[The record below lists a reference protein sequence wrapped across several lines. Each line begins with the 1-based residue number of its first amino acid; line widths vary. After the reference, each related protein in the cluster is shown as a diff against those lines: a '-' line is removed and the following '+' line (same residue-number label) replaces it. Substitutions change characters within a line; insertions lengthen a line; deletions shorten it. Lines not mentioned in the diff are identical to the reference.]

1 MAGGRPKGIWTPQIV
16 RDRIQTTK
24 LVDRLTDHVLGK
36 VEMQPTQV
44 TAALGLLKKA
54 LPDLSATEFTGT
66 VTHRDA
72 NEFSDAEL
80 ADIAAGRRSQNAG
93 AKTGKTNRRGVRTVN

>member
-1 MAGGRPKGIWTPQIV
+1 MPGGRPKGIWTPQIV

-66 VTHRDA
+66 VIHRDA
-72 NEFSDAEL
+72 NELSDSEL
-80 ADIAAGRRSQNAG
+80 ADIAAGRRSQDAG
-93 AKTGKTNRRGVRTVN
+93 ATSSKANRRGVRTVN

>member
-1 MAGGRPKGIWTPQIV
+1 MPGGRPKGIWTPQIV
-16 RDRIQTTK
+16 RERIQTTK

-54 LPDLSATEFTGT
+54 LPDLSASELTAT

-72 NEFSDAEL
+72 NELSDAEL
-80 ADIAAGRRSQNAG
+80 ADIASGRRSQNAG
-93 AKTGKTNRRGVRTVN
+93 ATAGKTNSRGVRTVN

>member
-16 RDRIQTTK
+16 RERIQTTK
-24 LVDRLTDHVLGK
+24 LVDRLTDHVFGRC
-36 VEMQPTQV
+36 EMEKSQV

-66 VTHRDA
+66 MTHRDA
-72 NEFSDAEL
+72 NELSDAEL
-80 ADIAAGRRSQNAG
+80 ADIAAGRRSKDAG
-93 AKTGKTNRRGVRTVN
+93 ATPGKANGRSVRTVN